1 MIRKSID
8 VSVGTESG
16 RPIAMLVQVASKY
29 QSKINICQGTKTVNA
44 KSIMGMMTLGLTSGQ
59 QLEIAVDGEDEDMAM
74 VSILQEN
81 KEKILSGARFG
92 VAPFFEGKA
101 QQWMSQVG

>member
-44 KSIMGMMTLGLTSGQ
+44 KSIMGMMTLGLDAGE
-59 QLEIAVDGEDEDMAM
+59 EITLSANGEDEEAAM
-74 VSILQEN
+74 ESIEN
-81 KEKILSGARFG
+81 YLSN
-92 VAPFFEGKA
+92 
-101 QQWMSQVG
+101 Q